1 MGGGM
6 MVSGLD
12 QWMSMEISH
21 NLVLVHALQT
31 RSREVGLLVAVM
43 HVMVGQF
50 KTKILLH
57 TQL

>member
-31 RSREVGLLVAVM
+31 RSREVGLAVM

>member
-1 MGGGM
+1 M